1 MGVVAGVNDFKKQHP
16 RGFVGAICGSVF
28 FLLVLLSSRRNG
40 IRESFTPYA
49 YSPYGGE
56 TPLTL
61 AIRPA
66 GIKAAAT
73 RAEQLWANNVKKRN
87 EFIKW
92 KGGVDAIRMFT
103 PREEPGWGQLYT
115 IWDIFV
121 PAFPCIWEQERIGR
135 VVDGGKYTCGLPRI
149 AEVRRDK
156 CVVYSFGV
164 AQESS
169 WEAEL
174 LERTEC
180 EIYMYDFSVEKYGP
194 QIEWLDEPLR
204 KRAHFF
210 PYGIASKDGHVDGTP
225 FYTLKTLMK
234 MNGHDWIDI
243 LKVDVEGAEF
253 QVLPDI
259 IEEFGDNS
267 LPFEQ
272 LLLELHVNEVRPTA
286 YDAKAFIGF
295 WNTLEAAGLRAF
307 ASELNYPALHFTE
320 YPQAIEINFLNYGGR
335 RMSKS
340 KLLID

>member
-115 IWDIFV
+115 IWV
-121 PAFPCIWEQERIGR
+121 SLSCIGDTLRTRKIPTSKAKKESTKLCIRI
-135 VVDGGKYTCGLPRI
+135 
-149 AEVRRDK
+149 
-156 CVVYSFGV
+156 
-164 AQESS
+164 
-169 WEAEL
+169 
-174 LERTEC
+174 
-180 EIYMYDFSVEKYGP
+180 
-194 QIEWLDEPLR
+194 
-204 KRAHFF
+204 
-210 PYGIASKDGHVDGTP
+210 
-225 FYTLKTLMK
+225 
-234 MNGHDWIDI
+234 
-243 LKVDVEGAEF
+243 
-253 QVLPDI
+253 
-259 IEEFGDNS
+259 
-267 LPFEQ
+267 
-272 LLLELHVNEVRPTA
+272 
-286 YDAKAFIGF
+286 
-295 WNTLEAAGLRAF
+295 
-307 ASELNYPALHFTE
+307 
-320 YPQAIEINFLNYGGR
+320 
-335 RMSKS
+335 
-340 KLLID
+340 